1 MRRILRNAPLPI
13 GIARNAKSRAG
24 ARCVPM
30 AATGAGKEQKMPKLE
45 IDEREKKGC
54 WVHGKGSTFKSRK
67 SVRFSTD
74 KVTPESLNGP
84 VIIVQ
89 EGRKKDG

>member
-1 MRRILRNAPLPI
+1 MTKPI
-13 GIARNAKSRAG
+13 
-24 ARCVPM
+24 
-30 AATGAGKEQKMPKLE
+30 E

-54 WVHGKGSTFKSRK
+54 WVHGKGRSYKTRNA
-67 SVRFSTD
+67 VRFSTD
-74 KVTPESLNGP
+74 HITPESLNGP